1 MNNNS
6 IRKDIEE
13 FHNSIIDLIKKYQF
27 RDRNEVTSFGIS
39 VSQCYMLETLHY
51 SKALTMK
58 QLAAQMHLTMST
70 ITRVVDQLERKKL
83 IERKKDNKDLRIRRI
98 TLTPEGEK
106 IFLKSWTNVFESERK
121 IFENIKPDLRK
132 VLLSLLKD
140 LNDSVDQWQN
150 SCKIKK

>member
-13 FHNSIIDLIKKYQF
+13 FHNSIVDLIKKYQF
-27 RDRNEVTSFGIS
+27 RDRNEVTSFGLS
-39 VSQCYMLETLHY
+39 VSQCYVLETLHFN
-51 SKALTMK
+51 KALTMK
-58 QLAAQMHLTMST
+58 KLAEQMHLTIST
-70 ITRVVDQLERKKL
+70 ITRIVDQLVRKKL
-83 IERKKDNKDLRIRRI
+83 IERKQDDKDLRIRWI
-98 TLTPEGEK
+98 TLTPKGEK

-121 IFENIKPDLRK
+121 IFENIKPDHRK

-140 LNDSVDQWQN
+140 LNNSVDQWQN